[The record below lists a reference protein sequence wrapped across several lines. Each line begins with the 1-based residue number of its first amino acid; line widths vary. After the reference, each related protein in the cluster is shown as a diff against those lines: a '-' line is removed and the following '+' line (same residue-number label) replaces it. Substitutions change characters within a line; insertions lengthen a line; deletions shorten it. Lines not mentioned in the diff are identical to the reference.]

1 MVKSLKAKIFLVEM
15 NWKYVI
21 NVCQGVIDKRS
32 INGSFNNIDFCFR
45 QGRYSKEKSLM
56 YVFDFEGRIKNTSI
70 LVIVCG
76 LSIYSSG
83 CFVLALCA
91 AGFALW
97 NKKK

>member
-70 LVIVCG
+70 LFLIFLFPSVNP
-76 LSIYSSG
+76 LNSSG
-83 CFVLALCA
+83 NRDFFCF
-91 AGFALW
+91 
-97 NKKK
+97 